1 MNLSSEPLV
10 VVAGVTRA
18 RAFTAPRVKTWIVTG
33 ELNMNN
39 RVCMHCGTDF
49 GTFRKL
55 VEHVYDEHWPKDR
68 FVQGLNLVPY
78 KVGTERFSIN

>member
-1 MNLSSEPLV
+1 MNLSSEPPV

-18 RAFTAPRVKTWIVTG
+18 RDFTAPRVKTWIVMG
-33 ELNMNN
+33 ELMND
-39 RVCMHCGTDF
+39 RICMHCGTDW

-78 KVGTERFSIN
+78 KVGTERFSVN